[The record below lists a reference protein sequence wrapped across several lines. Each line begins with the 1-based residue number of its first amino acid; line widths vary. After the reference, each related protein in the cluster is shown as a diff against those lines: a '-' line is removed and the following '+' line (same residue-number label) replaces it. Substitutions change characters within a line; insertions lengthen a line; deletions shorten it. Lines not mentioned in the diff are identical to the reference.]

1 MIYRFAILTIV
12 TLFSLAAFSQD
23 SLSLKQVERY
33 SKKVLSTATVLNQ
46 KLDKKSAR
54 ALRDFEKLEGKLKKK
69 LSKIDSV
76 ATSNLMGNTE
86 ERYAQLKQ
94 KLINSTTNQQYI
106 PHLDTL
112 ISSLKYLGNKL
123 PTGEGS
129 NEISRA
135 LSATKALEGKFQ
147 SAEEIRAFLRE
158 RKEFLREQLSKF
170 GLVKELKKLNKQVY
184 YYGEQ
189 IKEYKET
196 LKDPKKIEKKML
208 ETLSKTKLFQ
218 DFLARNS
225 MLASLFRMPGTENDP
240 SYLASLAA
248 LQTRSQVNNLI
259 QQQISSGGPNAQAI
273 FSQNLQQAQ
282 SQINQLKNKV
292 LSAGKSSS
300 DEELPDFKPNDQK
313 SKSFLKRLEYSTNIQ
328 TQKAQN
334 FLPSI
339 TDLGLSIGFR
349 MNAKSVVG
357 IGASYKIGFGNGWN
371 NIRFTQQ
378 GAGLRSY
385 IDWKIKGSFWLSGG
399 YEMNYRNL
407 ITSISQLENQNA
419 WAQSGLVG
427 VSKIVSVKTKFF
439 KKTKLM
445 LLWDFLSYRQI
456 PKTQAVVFRVGYSL
470 K

>member
-1 MIYRFAILTIV
+1 MIYRFAILTILTV
-12 TLFSLAAFSQD
+12 FSLGAFSQD

-33 SKKVLSTATVLNQ
+33 SKKVLSTATALNQ
-46 KLDKKSAR
+46 KLDKKSAM
-54 ALRDFEKLEGKLKKK
+54 ALRDFGKLEERLKKK

-94 KLINSTTNQQYI
+94 KLMNGKVNQQYI

-129 NEISRA
+129 SEISRA

-158 RKEFLREQLSKF
+158 RKEYLREQLSKF
-170 GLVKELKKLNKQVY
+170 GLVKDLKKLNKQVY

-196 LKDPKKIEKKML
+196 LKDPKKLEKKML

-218 DFLARNS
+218 DFLAKNS

-240 SYLASLAA
+240 SYQASLAA

-259 QQQISSGGPNAQAI
+259 QQQISSGGPNAQAV

-282 SQINQLKNKV
+282 SQLQEVKNKV

-300 DEELPDFKPNDQK
+300 DEDLPDFKPNGQK
-313 SKSFLKRLEYSTNIQ
+313 TKSFLKRLEYGTNIQ
-328 TQKAQN
+328 TQRAQYD
-334 FLPSI
+334 FPVT
-339 TDLGLSIGFR
+339 TDLGLSLGYLLNDHSAI
-349 MNAKSVVG
+349 G
-357 IGASYKIGFGNGWN
+357 IGASYKCGLGSGWR
-371 NIRFTQQ
+371 NIRLSNE
-378 GAGLRSY
+378 GLGLRSY
-385 IDWKIKGSFWLSGG
+385 VDWKIKGGFWVSSGF
-399 YEMNYRNL
+399 EMNYRSVFKT
-407 ITSISQLENQNA
+407 ITQLENMNVWQ
-419 WAQSGLVG
+419 QSGLVG
-427 VSKIVSVKTKFF
+427 ISKIISVKTKLF

-445 LLWDFLSYRQI
+445 LLWDFLSYQQI
-456 PKTQAVVFRVGYSL
+456 PRAQPIIFRVGYNI